1 MVTVVCTTERQDLHE
16 ERSKI
21 AVSIREL
28 ADRQDEWTS
37 EDEMQWDRVNKAYD
51 DVNDKLTAAVAAE
64 TRIKGIEDRIEQVNR
79 EADDRGFKPLAQ
91 TVQSQRADD
100 AQTRLLRAADSG
112 PCAGWDLERMKNTA
126 VDAWFAAQI
135 DTSAVTATQAA
146 AAQLVGMNL
155 NSRYLDFKLGADYKD
170 IQRAFNSFNGG
181 RQHAQQLDAIKNSL
195 NTGATSGGDDLIGE
209 TYIARL
215 EQELLAFG
223 GMLQVADILRTPNG
237 NPLRWPTA
245 SDVSNTGRQIGE
257 EVPVV
262 ETDPSFSIF
271 TLGSWKFSSD
281 EILVSSELLNQSE
294 VPLGTILPS
303 MLSERLA
310 RRLNLGMTTGAGPT
324 TISGLITGASQ
335 GHTATGGSLDFDEV
349 IDLEGAVD
357 PAYRTGP
364 SVGYMCSDA
373 IRLILRKLKASGT
386 GEYLWSSGV
395 QSGDGETLNLYP
407 LTVNQNMATVQTTGA
422 KPLVFGRFSNYKARM
437 VNVVRMYRLTERHR
451 ENDQDA
457 FLAFV
462 EADGKLLDPSGG
474 SNSPVQ
480 YLEMT

>member
-1 MVTVVCTTERQDLHE
+1 MVTANQRELHD
-16 ERSKI
+16 ERSQI
-21 AVSIREL
+21 ATTIREL
-28 ADRQDEWTS
+28 ADKQDDWTS
-37 EDEMQWDRVNKAYD
+37 EDEKQWDAVNADYDRVND
-51 DVNDKLTAAVAAE
+51 QLTASVEADRKA
-64 TRIKGIEDRIEQVNR
+64 KGIEDRLEQIKR
-79 EADDRGFKPLAQ
+79 ETDDRGFKPLSQ
-91 TVQSQRADD
+91 TVPSKKASD

-126 VDAWFAAQI
+126 VDAWFANQI
-135 DTSAVTATQAA
+135 DTSAVTETQAA

-155 NSRYLDFKLGADYKD
+155 NSRYLDFKLGPNYKD
-170 IQRAFNSFNGG
+170 IQRAFNSFDGG

-262 ETDPSFSIF
+262 ATDPSFSIF

-294 VPLGTILPS
+294 VPLGSILPS

-310 RRLNLGMTTGAGPT
+310 RRINLGMTTGSGSS

-335 GHTATGGSLDFDEV
+335 GHTATGGALAFDDV
-349 IDLEGAVD
+349 IDLSAAVD
-357 PAYRTGP
+357 PAYRVGP

-373 IRLILRKLKASGT
+373 IRTILRKLKASGT

-395 QSGDGETLNLYP
+395 ESGDGERLNLYP

>member
-1 MVTVVCTTERQDLHE
+1 MVTANQRELHD
-16 ERSKI
+16 ERSQI
-21 AVSIREL
+21 ATTIREL
-28 ADRQDEWTS
+28 ADKQDDWTS
-37 EDEMQWDRVNKAYD
+37 EDEKQWDAVNADYDRVND
-51 DVNDKLTAAVAAE
+51 QLTASVEADLKA
-64 TRIKGIEDRIEQVNR
+64 KGIEDRLEQIKR
-79 EADDRGFKPLAQ
+79 ETDDRGFKPLAQ
-91 TVQSQRADD
+91 TVQSQRADN
-100 AQTRLLRAADSG
+100 ARTRLLRDSAGG

-126 VDAWFAAQI
+126 VDAWFANQI
-135 DTSAVTATQAA
+135 DSSAVTETQAA
-146 AAQLVGMNL
+146 AAELVGMNL

-257 EVPVV
+257 EVPVS

-310 RRLNLGMTTGAGPT
+310 RRINLGMTTGSGSS

-335 GHTATGGSLDFDEV
+335 GHTATGGALAFDDV
-349 IDLEGAVD
+349 IDLEAAVD
-357 PAYRTGP
+357 PAYRVGP

-373 IRLILRKLKASGT
+373 IRTILRKLKASGT

-395 QSGDGETLNLYP
+395 ESGDGERLNLYP

>member
-1 MVTVVCTTERQDLHE
+1 MVTANQRELHD
-16 ERSKI
+16 ERSQI
-21 AVSIREL
+21 ATTIREL
-28 ADRQDEWTS
+28 ADKQDDWTS
-37 EDEMQWDRVNKAYD
+37 EDEKQWDAVNADYDRVND
-51 DVNDKLTAAVAAE
+51 QLTASVEADRKA
-64 TRIKGIEDRIEQVNR
+64 KGIEDRLEQIKR
-79 EADDRGFKPLAQ
+79 ETDDRGFKPLSQ
-91 TVQSQRADD
+91 TVPSKKASD

-126 VDAWFAAQI
+126 VDAWFANQI
-135 DTSAVTATQAA
+135 DTSAVTETQAA

-155 NSRYLDFKLGADYKD
+155 NSRYLDFKLGPNYKD
-170 IQRAFNSFNGG
+170 IQRAFNSFDGG

-262 ETDPSFSIF
+262 ATDPSFSIF

-294 VPLGTILPS
+294 VPLGSILPS

-310 RRLNLGMTTGAGPT
+310 RRLNLGMTTGAGTT

-335 GHTATGGSLDFDEV
+335 GHTATGGALAFDDV
-349 IDLEGAVD
+349 IDLSAAVD
-357 PAYRTGP
+357 PAYRVGP

-373 IRLILRKLKASGT
+373 IRTILRKLKASGT

-395 QSGDGETLNLYP
+395 ESGDGERLNLYP

>member
-1 MVTVVCTTERQDLHE
+1 MVTANQRELHD
-16 ERSKI
+16 ERSQI
-21 AVSIREL
+21 ATKIREL
-28 ADRQDEWTS
+28 ADKQNDWTS
-37 EDEMQWDRVNKAYD
+37 EDEKQWAAVNADYDRVND
-51 DVNDKLTAAVAAE
+51 QLTASIEADRKA
-64 TRIKGIEDRIEQVNR
+64 KGIEDRLEQIKR
-79 EADDRGFKPLAQ
+79 ETDDRGFKPLSQ
-91 TVQSQRADD
+91 TVPPNKASD

-112 PCAGWDLERMKNTA
+112 PCAGWDLERMKNCA
-126 VDAWFAAQI
+126 VDAWFANQI
-135 DTSAVTATQAA
+135 DQSSVTETQAA

-155 NSRYLDFKLGADYKD
+155 NSRYLDFQLGPNYKD

-195 NTGATSGGDDLIGE
+195 TTGATSGGDDLIGE

-303 MLSERLA
+303 MLSERLS
-310 RRLNLGMTTGAGPT
+310 RRLNLGMTTGAGTT

-335 GHTATGGSLDFDEV
+335 GHTATGGALSFDDV
-349 IDLEGAVD
+349 IDLEAAVD

-373 IRLILRKLKASGT
+373 IRTILRKLKASGT

-395 QSGDGETLNLYP
+395 QSGDGETLNMYP
-407 LTVNQNMATVQTTGA
+407 LTVNQNMATVQTAGA